1 MTDPEPVRGEGIA
14 MASTGGSE
22 RFETVIIGGGQAGLA
37 VGYHLARRE
46 RSVVILDANERIGD
60 SWRKRWDS
68 LRVFTPARYDGLPG
82 WSFPAPGWSY
92 PTKDEVADY
101 LESYVARFRL
111 PVRTGIRVDGLSQED
126 GGYAVTSG
134 LRRYQADNVVVATG
148 GYRAPRIPVFAS
160 ELDPNIVQ
168 LHSSEYRNPS
178 QLREG
183 GVLVV
188 GAGNSGAE
196 IALESSPN
204 HQTWLSGRDTGQEPV
219 RAGSLSDRL
228 FTPPFWFMLSHVF
241 TVRTPIGRRVRH
253 QLSNRGLPL
262 ARVRRK
268 DLIRAGIERVARVT
282 GVRDGLPVLADG
294 GVLDPANV
302 IWCTGFVP
310 DFGWIDL
317 PVFDRDGEPRHERGV
332 VRSDPGLYFI
342 GLFFLSAGSSSL
354 IGGVGRDARHIARH
368 IALERAE
375 GGPAEPEASRTSANA
390 SD

>member
-1 MTDPEPVRGEGIA
+1 MVSTD
-14 MASTGGSE
+14 GSE
-22 RFETVIIGGGQAGLA
+22 RIGTVIIGGGQAGLA

-60 SWRKRWDS
+60 SWRERWDS

-82 WSFPAPGWSY
+82 WSFPAPAWSY

-101 LESYVARFRL
+101 LESYAARYRL
-111 PVRTGIRVDGLSQED
+111 PVRTGMRVDGLTRKD
-126 GGYAVTSG
+126 GGYVVTSG
-134 LRRYQADNVVVATG
+134 LSRYEADNVVVATG
-148 GYRAPRIPVFAS
+148 GYQSPRIPVFAS
-160 ELDPNIVQ
+160 ELDPNITQ

-196 IALESSPN
+196 IALESSPD

-228 FTPPFWFMLSHVF
+228 FTPPFWFLLSHVL

-268 DLIRAGIERVARVT
+268 DLIRARVERVPRVT
-282 GVRDGLPVLADG
+282 GVRDGLPMLADG
-294 GVLDPANV
+294 AVLDPANV

-317 PVFDRDGEPRHERGV
+317 TVFDQDGGPRHERGV
-332 VRSDPGLYFI
+332 VRSEPGLYFI
-342 GLFFLSAGSSSL
+342 GLFFLSTGSSSL
-354 IGGVGRDARHIARH
+354 LGGVGRDAGHIARH
-368 IALERAE
+368 IASQRAE
-375 GGPAEPEASRTSANA
+375 DGGAEQEASRTSDKA